1 MALEC
6 NDEGEKAVTHV
17 KKAIIVLKKKL
28 EALEKINGGDNGKG
42 KQAADTETINAQEE
56 IESIKE
62 LLVDM
67 KKKVKINFFYLYN
80 ILFKY

>member
-6 NDEGEKAVTHV
+6 NEEGEKAVTHI
-17 KKAIIVLKKKL
+17 KKAILVLKKKL
-28 EALEKINGGDNGKG
+28 EALEKINGDNGKG

-56 IESIKE
+56 IESIKD

-67 KKKVKINFFYLYN
+67 KKKVCLN
-80 ILFKY
+80 